1 MRRIVF
7 VHAHPDDECLT
18 TGGTL
23 ARYADEGAHVC
34 LVTCT
39 DGQLGEVAEV
49 PELGPPDEIRE
60 RLAEVRREELG
71 EACRRL
77 GEIDLRLLGY
87 HDSGM
92 AETPGNDAPEAF
104 VNQPLDDPA
113 GRIATI
119 LRELRPQVLVT
130 YNEYGFYGHPDHIRA
145 HEAALRALELAADP
159 EHAPEDGEPH
169 RVAKLYYTAVPIS
182 RLLRAREVFGS
193 DDDEQEE
200 RFTQEEVE
208 RIGTPDE
215 EVTTAID
222 VTALVDRKF
231 AALEAHRTQYG
242 TTEGWLK
249 IPTELRA
256 EAMGVEHY
264 VRVRSSVP
272 GSAGTEEDLFEGVE
286 ET

>member
-23 ARYADEGAHVC
+23 AKYADEGAHVC

-49 PELGPPDEIRE
+49 PELGSPEEIRE
-60 RLAEVRREELG
+60 RLADVRRDELL

-77 GEIDLRLLGY
+77 GTIDLRLLGY

-92 AETPGNDAPEAF
+92 AGTPDNKAPVAF
-104 VNQPLDDPA
+104 VNQPLDEIA
-113 GRIATI
+113 GRIAAI

-145 HEAALRALELAADP
+145 HEAALRAVDLAT
-159 EHAPEDGEPH
+159 EGEEPH
-169 RVAKLYYTAVPIS
+169 RVEKVYYTAVPIS
-182 RLLRAREVFGS
+182 RLLRAREVFS
-193 DDDEQEE
+193 DDDDEGDDDEE
-200 RFTQEEVE
+200 RFSQEEIE

-215 EVTTAID
+215 QVTTAVD
-222 VTALVDRKF
+222 VAAFVDRKF

-264 VRVRSSVP
+264 VLVRSSVP
-272 GSAGTEEDLFEGVE
+272 GPEGTEGDLFEGVGE
-286 ET
+286 E